1 MVAVMEKAES
11 TTSKEFEID
20 QSIEVLVGSALEKVG
35 DAPSE
40 AAILQQIQQLMMD
53 RVQLLTPTIH
63 TFAHRKAG

>member
-35 DAPSE
+35 DAASE

-53 RVQLLTPTIH
+53 CVQLLTSTIH